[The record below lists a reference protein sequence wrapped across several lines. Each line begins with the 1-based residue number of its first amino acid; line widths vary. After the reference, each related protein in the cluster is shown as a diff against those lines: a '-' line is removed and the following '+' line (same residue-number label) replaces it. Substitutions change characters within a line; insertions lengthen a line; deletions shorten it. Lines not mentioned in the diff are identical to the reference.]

1 MTVLVFLID
10 TLFFVLVFAALLR
23 AWLNHARVSMVQ
35 QPGPF
40 ILALTNWLVMPMRR
54 AMPAAVQRARWDAAS
69 LLAAILLAL
78 TQAGLLAL
86 LNSWARGGAGLG
98 MGLTPPDWLLMAWPL
113 LAIKILLR
121 VALQGVLMLVL
132 MHALLSWVQPYS
144 PAMGWLGRLLSPLLN
159 PVRKL
164 VPLIGGVDLS
174 GLVLIILLQ
183 VGLMLLG

>member
-1 MTVLVFLID
+1 MSVLVFLID
-10 TLFFVLVFAALLR
+10 TAFFVLVFAALLR
-23 AWLNHARVSMVQ
+23 VWLNGARISMVQ

-54 AMPAAVQRARWDAAS
+54 SMPAVWQRARWDVAS
-69 LLAAILLAL
+69 LLAATLLAL

-86 LNSWARGGAGLG
+86 LSGWMHGGVGLG
-98 MGLTPPDWLLMAWPL
+98 GMTQPAWLMVAWPL

-121 VALQGVLMLVL
+121 VALQGVLLLVL

-144 PAMGWLGRLLSPLLN
+144 PAMGWLGRLLTPLLN
-159 PVRKL
+159 PIRKL

-183 VGLMLLG
+183 VGLMLVG